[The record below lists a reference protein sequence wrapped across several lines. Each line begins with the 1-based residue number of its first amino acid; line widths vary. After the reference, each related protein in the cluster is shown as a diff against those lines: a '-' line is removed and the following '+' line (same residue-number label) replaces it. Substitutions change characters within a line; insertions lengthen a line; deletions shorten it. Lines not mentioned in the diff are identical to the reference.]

1 MIFKPQRNRNGF
13 MHVSNE
19 TLHTNR
25 NLNAAWLLPHGSSLF
40 TIFSDGDVIQIAAAR
55 TVEVVVFR
63 PS

>member
-1 MIFKPQRNRNGF
+1 MAF

-25 NLNAAWLLPHGSSLF
+25 NLNAAWLLPAGSSLS
-40 TIFSDGDVIQIAAAR
+40 IILSDGDVIKIAGAR